1 MAKSKTSESSPKT
14 GEAHTKDKM
23 LHEKRRELLE
33 TRLRWKI
40 ADETV
45 RRVTDER
52 RALRARIVE
61 LTADLGGAAAEEP

>member
-1 MAKSKTSESSPKT
+1 
-14 GEAHTKDKM
+14 M